1 MAKNLHRVALL
12 TTEDSRIHSIAEEI
26 LKGNFQVRHVMSPG
40 RFFDEKMLTDV
51 RDVSAILVRTGV
63 VSQEVMD
70 AAPELRVIAVHGIGM
85 DRVDLEEAEA
95 RRIVVTNTPLANT
108 VAVTE
113 HAMGLILSLIRRIP
127 SSDHLVREGRWGE
140 ARFVGSLLSKMTVGI
155 LGFGN
160 IGTKVAKRLNAF
172 ETRILSYDPYVP
184 LERFE
189 ELGVESVELETLLSE
204 SDIITIHLP
213 LTKYTWHII
222 GDKEIKMM
230 KRGVSIVNTSRG
242 AVLDERALSVG
253 LRDRWISGAALDVF
267 ETEPLGL
274 DNPLLGQKNV
284 VLTPHVAGSTDE
296 SLRRMAETAARDIV
310 RVLNGK
316 KPIHEYRRELLPYPV

>member
-1 MAKNLHRVALL
+1 MAKNLPWVALL
-12 TTEDSRIHSIAEEI
+12 TTEDSKIHSIAEEI
-26 LKGNFQVRHVMSPG
+26 LKENFQVRHVMSPG
-40 RFFDEKMLTDV
+40 RSFDEKMLTDV
-51 RDVSAILVRTGV
+51 RDVNAILVRTGV
-63 VSQEVMD
+63 VSREVMD
-70 AAPELRVIAVHGIGM
+70 ATPELKVIAVHGIGM

-95 RRIVVTNTPLANT
+95 RGIVVTNTPLANT

-113 HAMGLILSLIRRIP
+113 HTMGLILSLIRRIP
-127 SSDHLVREGRWGE
+127 SSDRLVKEGRWGE
-140 ARFVGSLLSKMTVGI
+140 ARFVGNLLSKMTVGI

-189 ELGVESVELETLLSE
+189 ELGVTSVELETLIRE
-204 SDIITIHLP
+204 SDVLTIHLP
-213 LTKYTWHII
+213 LTKYTRHII
-222 GDKEIKMM
+222 GDNEIKMM

-253 LRDRWISGAALDVF
+253 LHDGWISGAALDVF

-284 VLTPHVAGSTDE
+284 VLTPHIAGSTDE
-296 SLRRMAETAARDIV
+296 SLRRMAETAAKDIV
-310 RVLNGK
+310 RVLNDEN
-316 KPIHEYRRELLPYPV
+316 PLHEYRRELLPYPV